1 MSFFA
6 VKDLSD
12 CRVRM
17 PFAIERYSATGY
29 PEIEIILLHMIVQF
43 FGSEAFPYSTD

>member
-1 MSFFA
+1 MSFA
-6 VKDLSD
+6 T
-12 CRVRM
+12 
-17 PFAIERYSATGY
+17 ERHSATGY